1 MDDVSDVIEWH
12 THLTVK
18 NFTFT
23 ATRQATLPT
32 SGKVIVDVV
41 EDPISMAL
49 YADSPFLRHFILK
62 HQQKVRCAQACEA
75 FHQFEAPFIVLHFQ
89 DDLLELLQLLT
100 FQALQNSQVPNWSR
114 NVTLM
119 PQQLQRANIPFSSS

>member
-1 MDDVSDVIEWH
+1 MDDVSDMIEWH

-23 ATRQATLPT
+23 ATRQTTLPT
-32 SGKVIVDVV
+32 SGKIIVDVV

-49 YADSPFLRHFILK
+49 YADSPFLRQFILK
-62 HQQKVRCAQACEA
+62 HQQQVRCAQACGA
-75 FHQFEAPFIVLHFQ
+75 SHQFEAPFIVLHYKN
-89 DDLLELLQLLT
+89 DLSELLQLLI
-100 FQALQNSQVPNWSR
+100 FQALRKSQMPNWSR

-119 PQQLQRANIPFSSS
+119 PQQIKTSNCPFSSS